1 MAHLQGATASAQVDL
16 TTLESDEYT
25 LWVALEDS
33 INPSINVYA
42 RTPGTND
49 VAQVKVDNAATF
61 PTKWSPVVT
70 TTVLPAV
77 QQLRVE
83 WEALPH
89 PDVDDYTIYIG
100 HAPNS
105 PDIAITGLSAV
116 VKRDEAG
123 RPLGEATVW
132 YDISEV
138 KPGETYYV
146 SVQANDHESAKSVRA
161 AEVSRTIPAGDF
173 QLRAGGARYGV
184 PQGERVTIPL
194 SLEISAPLFY
204 PQVYV
209 TIDDGDLARGITVEF
224 EDDVIGETN
233 LSAADVTV
241 NAIVSV
247 DPYVPDGAYTLRFV
261 GNSGEMERSIA
272 VGIEVPAVRLY
283 LPLVLKRLD

>member
-1 MAHLQGATASAQVDL
+1 M
-16 TTLESDEYT
+16 
-25 LWVALEDS
+25 
-33 INPSINVYA
+33 
-42 RTPGTND
+42 
-49 VAQVKVDNAATF
+49 AQVKVDNAATF